1 MPKDGRYDDL
11 TAFLDARGDALLRTA
26 VLLTPGREAGQD
38 LLQEALERLLRK
50 WHKVHGDPEG
60 YLRRIMYN
68 RAVDGWRSRA
78 RRPEVIGLPAHVA
91 AVADHASQLDVR
103 LALIAALGL
112 LTPRQRAA
120 VVARYWE
127 QLSEAETAE
136 ALGCSV
142 SAVKAAAARGLR
154 TLREAISPDMEY
166 ATELSTEE
174 TGL

>member
-1 MPKDGRYDDL
+1 MGREGRYDDL
-11 TAFLDARGDALLRTA
+11 AAFLEARGDALLRTA
-26 VLLTPGREAGQD
+26 VLLAPGREAGED

-50 WHKVHGDPEG
+50 WHRIEGDPEC

-78 RRPEVIGLPAHVA
+78 RRPEVLGVPAEA
-91 AVADHASQLDVR
+91 AVADHAAQLDLR
-103 LALIAALGL
+103 LALIAALKL

-127 QLSEAETAE
+127 QLSEAETAT

-142 SAVKAAAARGLR
+142 SAVKSAAARGLDA
-154 TLREAISPDMEY
+154 LRAAITPAMEY
-166 ATELSTEE
+166 TPGLATEEA
-174 TGL
+174 GL

>member
-1 MPKDGRYDDL
+1 MPNGGRYDDL
-11 TAFLDARGDALLRTA
+11 AAFLNARGDALLRTA
-26 VLLTPGREAGQD
+26 VLLAPGREAGED

-50 WHKVHGDPEG
+50 WHKVDGNPEG

-78 RRPEVIGLPAHVA
+78 RRPEVLGLPVQA
-91 AVADHASQLDVR
+91 AVADHAPRLDAR
-103 LALIAALGL
+103 LMLIAALEL

-127 QLSEAETAE
+127 QLSEAETAA

-142 SAVKAAAARGLR
+142 SAVKAATGRGLGA
-154 TLREAISPDMEY
+154 LRAALTPDMGY
-166 ATELSTEE
+166 APKLSTEE
-174 TGL
+174 AGL

>member
-1 MPKDGRYDDL
+1 MPEDGRYDDL
-11 TAFLDARGDALLRTA
+11 AAFVDARGDALLRTA

-78 RRPEVIGLPAHVA
+78 RRPEVLGLPTEA
-91 AVADHASQLDVR
+91 AVADHASRLDLR
-103 LALIAALGL
+103 LTLIAALEL

-127 QLSEAETAE
+127 QPTEAETP
-136 ALGCSV
+136 
-142 SAVKAAAARGLR
+142 AAPACPAPPAKTPPPPPPKPPPHPTPPL
-154 TLREAISPDMEY
+154 P
-166 ATELSTEE
+166 
-174 TGL
+174 

>member
-11 TAFLDARGDALLRTA
+11 AAFLDARGDALLRTA
-26 VLLTPGREAGQD
+26 VLLAPGREAGED
-38 LLQEALERLLRK
+38 LLQEALERLFRK
-50 WHKVHGDPEG
+50 WHKLDGDPEG

-78 RRPEVIGLPAHVA
+78 RRPEVLGLPADV
-91 AVADHASQLDVR
+91 AVADHAPRLDLR
-103 LALIAALGL
+103 LELIAALEL

-127 QLSEAETAE
+127 QLSEAETAA

-142 SAVKAAAARGLR
+142 SAVKAAAARGLGA
-154 TLREAISPDMEY
+154 LRAAITPEMEC
-166 ATELSTEE
+166 TPGLSTEE
-174 TGL
+174 AGL